1 VVIELTAEQDAELR
15 ALSNSRDVPA
25 ALATRARIVRWSAR
39 GNTRKDIGPLRGVAA
54 DRGPLAGLVERKR
67 GGPHVQVSP
76 QIRARIVALTR
87 TTSSAKTGL
96 SHWSC
101 CELAAYLKRAEGVTV
116 SWSYVAKI

>member
-1 VVIELTAEQDAELR
+1 MRVT
-15 ALSNSRDVPA
+15 SPHPA
-25 ALATRARIVRWSAR
+25 HQSISSYT
-39 GNTRKDIGPLRGVAA
+39 GT
-54 DRGPLAGLVERKR
+54 KR